1 MLVPLP
7 YYKSNICY
15 MYYFLTF
22 LEKSILVFKTML
34 LLNQIGQTK
43 QHCYVINTLRKMFF
57 LVFETTLPS
66 T

>member
-7 YYKSNICY
+7 YYKTNICS
-15 MYYFLTF
+15 MYYYLTF

-57 LVFETTLPS
+57 
-66 T
+66 